1 MCKYKNFYS
10 LERSSFLFQQ
20 TFYLFI
26 YQKYNR
32 MSAPLILAYGKD
44 HIPHLL
50 GDYESYWDMIPVDMV
65 VNATIAAMA
74 KHGCSDVPELK
85 LYNVTSTSHPNPLRL
100 GELMDFSQQHLRDSP
115 LREATKDLD
124 CIKFHSSIE
133 SFTSSVS
140 NTIAKQERETKNK
153 GEEEESHTILSMKG
167 KRKLKYFE
175 SLAKI
180 YQPYLFFQ
188 AW

>member
-74 KHGCSDVPELK
+74 KHGCGNVPELK